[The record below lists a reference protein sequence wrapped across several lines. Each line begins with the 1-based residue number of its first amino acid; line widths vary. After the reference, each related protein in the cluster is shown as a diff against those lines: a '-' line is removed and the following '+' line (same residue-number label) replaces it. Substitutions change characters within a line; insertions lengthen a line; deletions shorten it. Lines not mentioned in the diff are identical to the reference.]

1 MPRPRKR
8 RTIEYVPSDLTYKP
22 VGRPLAELAQVW
34 LSYEE
39 LEALRLA
46 DAEGL
51 SQAGGGE
58 RMDVSRSTFQRILSR
73 ARSKVARALVNES
86 ALVIGEPEALV
97 QRWQC
102 PHCGHTWAV
111 LHGTGDAGPAICPQ
125 CGKAVDEA

>member
-8 RTIEYVPSDLTYKP
+8 RTIEYAPSDLTYKP
-22 VGRPLAELAQVW
+22 VGQPLAELTQVW

-58 RMDVSRSTFQRILSR
+58 RMDVSRSTF
-73 ARSKVARALVNES
+73 
-86 ALVIGEPEALV
+86 
-97 QRWQC
+97 
-102 PHCGHTWAV
+102 
-111 LHGTGDAGPAICPQ
+111 
-125 CGKAVDEA
+125 